1 MNVRKIDTFSGHR
14 DCVYTLI
21 SDSGGSSF
29 YSAGGDGLVVKWDV
43 SKPDLGDLVARI
55 GASVYAMAHD
65 PATGLLWVGQNYEGV
80 QLIDPVHKK
89 VVASM
94 KISSAPIF
102 DIKIWRD
109 KALVALGDGVIVVID
124 IPSFAIQ
131 KHLKA
136 SLKSVRALAIRQ
148 TEAELAAGYSDQ
160 SVGIFDLNTF
170 TLKKRFLAHANSV
183 FTVAYSPD
191 GKHLVTGGRDA
202 HLKVWDATA
211 HYAPVH
217 DIPAHMFAINHLA
230 YRADGA
236 LLATASMDKSIKLW
250 RSDTFGLVKVVD
262 RARHAG
268 HGTSINKVLWLAEG
282 DRLVSGSDDRTIS
295 VWEFQE
301 K

>member
-21 SDSGGSSF
+21 SDFGRSSF

-43 SKPDLGDLVARI
+43 AKPDLGDLVARI

-80 QLIDPVHKK
+80 QLIDPLQKK

-94 KISSAPIF
+94 KIGAAPIF

-131 KHLKA
+131 KYLKA
-136 SLKSVRALAIRQ
+136 SPKSVRTLAIRE
-148 TEAELAAGYSDQ
+148 TEMELAAGYSDH
-160 SVGIFDLNTF
+160 SIGIFDLNTF
-170 TLKKRFLAHANSV
+170 MLKKRFQGHTNSV
-183 FTVAYSPD
+183 FTVTYSPD
-191 GKHLVTGGRDA
+191 DRHLVTGGRDA
-202 HLKVWDATA
+202 HLKVWDASA
-211 HYAPVH
+211 NYVLVH

-230 YRADGA
+230 FRADGDF
-236 LLATASMDKSIKLW
+236 LATASMDKSIKLW
-250 RSDTFGLVKVVD
+250 QADTFKLVKVVD

-268 HGTSINKVLWLAEG
+268 HGTSINKLLWLAEG
-282 DRLVSGSDDRTIS
+282 DLLVSGSDDRTIS
-295 VWEFQE
+295 VWDFQ

>member
-21 SDSGGSSF
+21 SDSGGGSF
-29 YSAGGDGLVVKWDV
+29 YSSGGDGLVVKWDMA
-43 SKPDLGDLVARI
+43 KPDLGDLVARI
-55 GASVYAMAHD
+55 GSSVYAMAHD
-65 PATGLLWVGQNYEGV
+65 PATGLLWVGQNYEGI
-80 QLIDPVHKK
+80 QLIDPAQKK

-94 KISSAPIF
+94 KISSAAIF

-136 SLKSVRALAIRQ
+136 SMKSVRTLAIRE
-148 TEAELAAGYSDQ
+148 TEAELAAGYSDH
-160 SVGIFDLNTF
+160 SVGIFDLNAF
-170 TLKKRFLAHANSV
+170 TLKTRLQAHTNSV
-183 FTVAYSPD
+183 FTVTYSPD
-191 GKHLVTGGRDA
+191 HKYLVTGGRDA
-202 HLKVWDATA
+202 HIKVWDATA
-211 HYAPVH
+211 RYALVH

-230 YRADGA
+230 FRADGA

-250 RSDTFGLVKVVD
+250 RTDTFQLVKVVD
-262 RARHAG
+262 RSRHAG
-268 HGTSINKVLWLAEG
+268 HGTSINKVLWLDKG
-282 DRLVSGSDDRTIS
+282 DQLVSGSDDRTIS
-295 VWEFQE
+295 VWEFQ